1 MKIQPAKNNDLSNL
15 QQLYTESKHEGD
27 RTKTA
32 VTTYEPTSREK
43 ERLMG
48 LDKGVKV
55 TGVKVYGDKDKKKKV
70 DEQSPV
76 DPGMPGTGQPGTLP
90 PDAENSPLGQY
101 AAILAQ
107 AQSGAID
114 EPTALAQLQALGQ
127 DATDLAGQPPVDQ
140 TAAAPLEEE
149 EKDGSDGKYDDRD
162 GKAEKCDYVPCKD
175 NETVDEEI
183 DPSVALGGP
192 SGHLSRN
199 ISLPSF
205 GS

>member
-27 RTKTA
+27 RTQTA
-32 VTTYEPTSREK
+32 VAKPKLFGNEK
-43 ERLMG
+43 ERL
-48 LDKGVKV
+48 LKGMKV
-55 TGVKVYGDKDKKKKV
+55 TAVKVYGDKDKNKEKKV

-149 EKDGSDGKYDDRD
+149 EKDGSDGKYDDGD

-175 NETVDEEI
+175 DETVDEEI

-192 SGHLSRN
+192 SGHLSQN

>member
-15 QQLYTESKHEGD
+15 QQLYTESKHED
-27 RTKTA
+27 DPTKSA
-32 VTTYEPTSREK
+32 VATPKFNSKEK

-48 LDKGVKV
+48 LDKGVEV
-55 TGVKVYGDKDKKKKV
+55 TGVTVYGDKDKKKKV

-149 EKDGSDGKYDDRD
+149 GEPEEEGDTELEEEK
-162 GKAEKCDYVPCKD
+162 
-175 NETVDEEI
+175 

-192 SGHLSRN
+192 SGHLSQN